1 MLPLSILGGLLV
13 GGISGWMLRIEGLVL
28 GLGGQSRRRIFGASL
43 IMLSAAATV
52 YFGCRALSLE
62 SVFATLAFGVVLR
75 RRLDEVEPALRAS
88 LKGFWR
94 IAEVFLFVNL
104 GYQVDLGKLTN
115 PTLVGL
121 LVGLPAL
128 ALVLRLAVA
137 GILSHK
143 TSLNRNERRYTVV
156 ANVPKA
162 TVQAVFGAYPL
173 TVFLQRSPGD
183 AGLLEAGNLLLVFAV
198 VAIVTT
204 APIGAVLLDRLGLRW
219 LTKP

>member
-1 MLPLSILGGLLV
+1 
-13 GGISGWMLRIEGLVL
+13 
-28 GLGGQSRRRIFGASL
+28 
-43 IMLSAAATV
+43 MLSGAAAV

-88 LKGFWR
+88 LRRFWWV
-94 IAEVFLFVNL
+94 AEVFLFVNL
-104 GYQVDLGKLTN
+104 GYQVDLGKLSN

-121 LVGLPAL
+121 LMGLLAL
-128 ALVLRLAVA
+128 ALALRLAA
-137 GILSHK
+137 AAILSLK
-143 TSLNRNERRYTVV
+143 TSLNRDERRYTVV
-156 ANVPKA
+156 ANIPKA

-204 APIGAVLLDRLGLRW
+204 APIGAVLLDRLGVRW
-219 LTKP
+219 LTKQASGSATGTRSGALPDTAGSERFKGV